1 MDDRLTRLEVLF
13 SEQGRMLEDLS
24 AEMYQQQQDVIR
36 LKLQI
41 QKLEEKLAA
50 STEPNTIGGHERPPH
65 Y

>member
-50 STEPNTIGGHERPPH
+50 STESNTIGGHERLPH